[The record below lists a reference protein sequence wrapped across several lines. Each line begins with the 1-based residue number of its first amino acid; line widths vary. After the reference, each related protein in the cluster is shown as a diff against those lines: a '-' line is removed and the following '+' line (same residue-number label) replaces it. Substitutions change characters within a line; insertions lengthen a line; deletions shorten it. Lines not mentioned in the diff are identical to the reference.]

1 MESSSWGGNGFR
13 RYLLLSVTKMGNYVC
28 AAKKH
33 VINQTVKA
41 RALDADHKDRSSGT
55 RIGAVRFLIKQKEKL
70 GSKLNIVRRTSLESF
85 YLFAQI
91 VLTKVAVIF
100 IIVPCKL

>member
-1 MESSSWGGNGFR
+1 
-13 RYLLLSVTKMGNYVC
+13 MGNYACV
-28 AAKKH
+28 AKKH

-41 RALDADHKDRSSGT
+41 RPQGSELWDENKCSSFFT
-55 RIGAVRFLIKQKEKL
+55 QVKKKIG
-70 GSKLNIVRRTSLESF
+70 STLNMVRRTSLESF

-100 IIVPCKL
+100 IIVPFTAVNYRVVTCVEHNVA